1 MKLESLFK
9 SEKNKLY
16 TVEGKEV
23 LLADCK
29 VLKAETCFAEVK
41 NNCVN
46 IEDFVCKVEVPWAL
60 VGTEES
66 GYNEEAL
73 ASLRDWLKL
82 IETKNQFA
90 IIVPVA
96 ENNLSIENKNTLTAS
111 MKHCARRIKDCV
123 SVVGFSIPSQFDS
136 SDAKTF
142 MEELSAKHA
151 QYVFFSNN
159 KSIFDDEKIVSL

>member
-1 MKLESLFK
+1 MKLEALFK

-16 TVEGKEV
+16 TVEGKEI

-46 IEDFVCKVEVPWAL
+46 IEDFVCKVEVPWSV
-60 VGTEES
+60 VGTEDV
-66 GYNEEAL
+66 GYNEESL

-82 IETKNQFA
+82 IEEKNQFA
-90 IIVPVA
+90 IIVPLA
-96 ENNLSIENKNTLTAS
+96 NNNLSIENKNTLTAS

-123 SVVGFSIPSQFDS
+123 SVVGFSIPSAFDE
-136 SDAKTF
+136 SDAKAF
-142 MEELSAKHA
+142 VEELSEKHS

-159 KSIFDDEKIVSL
+159 KALLTDEKIVKF